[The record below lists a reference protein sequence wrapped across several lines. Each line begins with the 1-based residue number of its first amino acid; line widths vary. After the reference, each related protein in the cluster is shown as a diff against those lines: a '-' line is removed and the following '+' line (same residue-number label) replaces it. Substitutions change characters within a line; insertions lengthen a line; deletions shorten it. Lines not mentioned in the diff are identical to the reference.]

1 MVAFLDRTGELKQY
15 LTLKNVKGLKN
26 IQNPDSVE
34 DIDIFWVKDG
44 NVVSM
49 FEVETTTSM
58 TSGLQRWSN
67 VDSSVPK
74 FLVIPEEREAQFS
87 QKMKSPM
94 FSERFNSDNWKI
106 IYCGALTEEFLKHRG
121 KTDIKKIVDAKT
133 FRQTKD
139 DDGQHRLDF
148 LSKK

>member
-1 MVAFLDRTGELKQY
+1 MQRK
-15 LTLKNVKGLKN
+15 LTKVSLFFCT
-26 IQNPDSVE
+26 
-34 DIDIFWVKDG
+34 DILWVKDG
-44 NVVSM
+44 KVASL

-58 TSGLQRWSN
+58 TSGLQRGSN
-67 VDSSVPK
+67 VENSVPK

-121 KTDIKKIVDAKT
+121 KTDIEKIVDTKI
-133 FRQTKD
+133 FRQNKD

-148 LSKK
+148 LSNGKK